1 MVAVSFF
8 KPTFTYIVGIILPIF
23 PSHYLPFM
31 KACFYCALLAL
42 GLTAFPAHA
51 VTYICKASRSP
62 HVGCVPLARTRCL
75 SI

>member
-1 MVAVSFF
+1 
-8 KPTFTYIVGIILPIF
+8 
-23 PSHYLPFM
+23 M